1 MPSIEERLKLYI
13 KDNYGSIRAFVM
25 KNNLNYAN
33 VDSIL
38 RRGIK
43 NATWNSVKLLCDALS
58 ISADEL
64 ADEKIVPIKREDEEA
79 TKIEDL
85 FAYVKQRLS
94 TCKNP
99 TLNNKPI
106 NADIIE
112 SMIDCLDLIV
122 EIQKKK
128 DEVK

>member
-64 ADEKIVPIKREDEEA
+64 ADEKIIPIKREDEEA

-99 TLNNKPI
+99 TLNNKPVKQ
-106 NADIIE
+106 DIIV
-112 SMIDCLDLIV
+112 SMIDGLDLIL

>member
-99 TLNNKPI
+99 TLNNKPV

-112 SMIDCLDLIV
+112 SIVDGLDLIV

-128 DEVK
+128 DDVK